1 MPFVAGNQVNAAA
14 FREGTYP
21 ITRRMFVVF
30 RRNQTIDELAGV
42 AYTNLLLSKEG
53 QAMIQKAGFVPIRQ

>member
-1 MPFVAGNQVNAAA
+1 
-14 FREGTYP
+14 
-21 ITRRMFVVF
+21 MFVVF